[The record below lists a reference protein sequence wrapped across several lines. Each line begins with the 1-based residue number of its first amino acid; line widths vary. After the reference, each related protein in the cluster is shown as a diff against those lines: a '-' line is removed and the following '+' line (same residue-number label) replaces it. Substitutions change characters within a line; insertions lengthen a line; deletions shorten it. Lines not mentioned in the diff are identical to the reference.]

1 MTTIKIKVDN
11 KHNARILQKMLQAM
25 SFVKEIE
32 SDLHVNEKQGQYGH
46 LKKLLSSIEPGSL
59 FSDIENPVKWQKEI
73 RDEWNAY

>member
-32 SDLHVNEKQGQYGH
+32 SDLHVNEKEEQYDH
-46 LKKLLSSIEPGSL
+46 LKKLLSNIEPGSL
-59 FSDIENPVKWQKEI
+59 FGEVENPVKWQKDI
-73 RDEWNAY
+73 RDEWDAR